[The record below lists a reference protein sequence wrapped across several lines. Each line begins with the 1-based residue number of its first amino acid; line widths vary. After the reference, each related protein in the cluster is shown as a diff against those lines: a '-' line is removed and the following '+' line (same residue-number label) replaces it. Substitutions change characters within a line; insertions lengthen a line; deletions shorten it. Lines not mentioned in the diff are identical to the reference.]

1 MFPGGEDTEEL
12 RGESHLYFCV
22 LADVVFS
29 SLFSSLQ
36 KYVVFSLPT
45 SMMRCASYILHIT
58 GRSKSRKERREGLT
72 ATATKSSRPAQ
83 RKEPLSGQPPPTLPA
98 DR

>member
-29 SLFSSLQ
+29 SLF
-36 KYVVFSLPT
+36 VFSLPT